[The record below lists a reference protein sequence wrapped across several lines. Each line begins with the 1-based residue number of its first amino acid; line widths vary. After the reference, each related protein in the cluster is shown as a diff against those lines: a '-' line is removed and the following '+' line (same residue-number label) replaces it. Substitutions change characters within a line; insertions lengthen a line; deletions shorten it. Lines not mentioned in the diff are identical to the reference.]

1 MVARKLF
8 ITASIVAASLVQAV
22 LPARASLVGEYF
34 TVSSSPTSVD
44 NALSLIA
51 GQTPTATF
59 DASTICF
66 PSCTPTVVSDNN
78 NLSTFLGAGNYANL
92 SNDVSGLSNHV
103 LVLTGWIYIATAGQ
117 YNFDLFSDDGSRL
130 LIDNS
135 LSVEKGAGA
144 INPFPYYGVFDLS
157 SGFHQIQIVQFE
169 DGTDTGLAVH
179 LKGEGIDPSL
189 LVASV
194 PEPSTWVM
202 MLLGFAGLGVVTYRK
217 RQKSLV
223 CAVR

>member
-34 TVSSSPTSVD
+34 TVGSSPTSVD

>member
-1 MVARKLF
+1 MLARKF
-8 ITASIVAASLVQAV
+8 FFAASIVAASLVHGV
-22 LPARASLVGEYF
+22 LPAEASLVGEYF
-34 TVSSSPTSVD
+34 TVGSSPTSVD

-51 GQTPTATF
+51 SQTPTATF
-59 DASTICF
+59 NASTVCF
-66 PSCTPTVVSDNN
+66 PSCNPTVISDNN
-78 NLSTFLGAGNYANL
+78 NLSTFLGAGNYSNL
-92 SNDVSGLSNHV
+92 SNDVSGLANHV
-103 LVLTGWIYIATAGQ
+103 LVLSGWIYIATAGQ

-135 LSVEKGAGA
+135 LTVEKGAGA

-157 SGFHQIQIVQFE
+157 AGFHQIQIVQFE
-169 DGTDTGLAVH
+169 DGTDTGLALH

-194 PEPSTWVM
+194 PEPSTWIM

-217 RQKSLV
+217 RKQSILP
-223 CAVR
+223 AAL